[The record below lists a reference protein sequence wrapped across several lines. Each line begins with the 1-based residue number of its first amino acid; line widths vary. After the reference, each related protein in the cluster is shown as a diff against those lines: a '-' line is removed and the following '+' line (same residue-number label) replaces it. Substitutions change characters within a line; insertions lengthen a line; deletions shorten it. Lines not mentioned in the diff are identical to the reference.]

1 MNADSSKVDSEE
13 FTLMD
18 VFLFLKNYSKLLLAG
33 VALGLV
39 IGGVV
44 YTNYPAYKGS
54 ILMPNI
60 SDPMHIKR
68 LQFIMPR
75 MAASLNDA
83 DPMKAKLINEKFWI
97 ENFVANYIVK
107 KQDLKE
113 LKDMQD
119 LKKDDASVP
128 TLTLSLREQSLEDLN
143 RNMDYFVNFVKEKSA
158 LYFLEDLMTSIQ
170 YQSAVFLA
178 NYDKTIL
185 ELEDEKKYTL
195 KKIHNLESIGQQFKG
210 TNNAQ
215 YTQLFD
221 LKDGGSKF
229 LPLSV
234 QLIALRKELS
244 DIDIK
249 LERNQDAFDENEVRV
264 KLHSVM
270 ANKLKSC
277 GGGMQCL
284 ELFLDIANKESVT
297 LAQSPGSVMGY
308 KRFKSQLEAARS
320 QNSNGYAQLIA
331 MTVEKTSAVL
341 FLLSGAIAG
350 LFLGLFGAFSY
361 EVYKNLSAASAQ
373 GKVPV

>member
-1 MNADSSKVDSEE
+1 MNVDSSQVDSEE

-18 VFLFLKNYSKLLLAG
+18 IFSFLKKNSKLLFASGL
-33 VALGLV
+33 LGLA
-39 IGGVV
+39 IGALV
-44 YTNYPAYKGS
+44 YNNYPIYKGS

-60 SDPMHIKR
+60 SDPMLIKK

-75 MAASLNDA
+75 MAATLDDS
-83 DPMKAKLINEKFWI
+83 DPMKARFINEKFWL
-97 ENFVANYIVK
+97 ENFIPNYVIK

-113 LKDMQD
+113 LKEMQD
-119 LKKDDASVP
+119 VKKDEASVP
-128 TLTLSLREQSLEDLN
+128 TLTLTLRERSPESLT
-143 RNMDYFVNFVKEKSA
+143 RNMDYFINFIKEKSA

-178 NYDKTIL
+178 NYDKVVL

-195 KKIHNLESIGQQFKG
+195 KKINNLESIGQQVKG
-210 TNNAQ
+210 ANSAQ

-229 LPLSV
+229 LPLNV

-264 KLHSVM
+264 RLHSVM
-270 ANKLKSC
+270 ADKLKSC
-277 GGGMQCL
+277 GSGMKCL
-284 ELFLDIANKESVT
+284 ELFLDIASK
-297 LAQSPGSVMGY
+297 QSSAFTQTPGAVMGY

-331 MTVEKTSAVL
+331 MTVERTSIAL
-341 FLLSGAIAG
+341 FLLVGFIAG
-350 LFLGLFGAFSY
+350 SILGLLGA
-361 EVYKNLSAASAQ
+361 LSAQIYKKVSAA
-373 GKVPV
+373 GA

>member
-158 LYFLEDLMTSIQ
+158 LYFLEDFEI
-170 YQSAVFLA
+170 YF
-178 NYDKTIL
+178 
-185 ELEDEKKYTL
+185 
-195 KKIHNLESIGQQFKG
+195 
-210 TNNAQ
+210 
-215 YTQLFD
+215 
-221 LKDGGSKF
+221 
-229 LPLSV
+229 
-234 QLIALRKELS
+234 
-244 DIDIK
+244 
-249 LERNQDAFDENEVRV
+249 
-264 KLHSVM
+264 
-270 ANKLKSC
+270 
-277 GGGMQCL
+277 
-284 ELFLDIANKESVT
+284 
-297 LAQSPGSVMGY
+297 
-308 KRFKSQLEAARS
+308 
-320 QNSNGYAQLIA
+320 
-331 MTVEKTSAVL
+331 
-341 FLLSGAIAG
+341 
-350 LFLGLFGAFSY
+350 
-361 EVYKNLSAASAQ
+361 
-373 GKVPV
+373 